1 MHPIRKIAGAI
12 WAVWGFICFVV
23 TMLLFMIPFIFINY
37 QKEPRRTQW
46 FIAVARV
53 WMAIFMP
60 LIGCPVSIRGRNNFA
75 KGENYIVLCNHNAF
89 IDVPVSSPGI
99 PGGNKT
105 IAKAELAKVPVF
117 GMLYSMGSVLVD
129 RKSEGSR
136 RESFMN
142 MKNILGMG
150 LHMCLYPE
158 GTRNRSQD
166 PLRPFHDGAFRLAI
180 ATRKPLM
187 PSLIFNSRIVM
198 PETPKFYLWP
208 HRMRLHFLPPV
219 PIGEN
224 DTVETLREKLFQI
237 MRDYYIANDID
248 KAHQK
253 GFPQRRKVS
262 KP

>member
-136 RESFMN
+136 RESFIN

-166 PLRPFHDGAFRLAI
+166 PLRPFHDGAFRLAYD
-180 ATRKPLM
+180 TRQSIIPAV
-187 PSLIFNSRIVM
+187 IFNTKKEL
-198 PETPKFYLWP
+198 PQDKTFYFWP
-208 HRMRLHFLPPV
+208 VKLKMHFLEAIPV
-219 PIGEN
+219 GEN
-224 DTVETLREKLFQI
+224 DTAQSLKEKAFRV
-237 MRDYYIANDID
+237 MWDYYTANYNQNSQD
-248 KAHQK
+248 
-253 GFPQRRKVS
+253 
-262 KP
+262 